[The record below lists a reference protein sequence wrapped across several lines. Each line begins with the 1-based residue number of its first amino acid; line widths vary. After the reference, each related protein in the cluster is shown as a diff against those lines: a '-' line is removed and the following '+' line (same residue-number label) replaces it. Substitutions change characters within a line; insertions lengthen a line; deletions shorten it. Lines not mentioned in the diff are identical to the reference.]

1 MSFLTLK
8 GFDVRLIVVGRDFAF
23 EIQLASQ
30 FRFIDHCFEWT
41 RHLRYDWLQ
50 TLFSV
55 VVCLELIIYIGN
67 YHSLL
72 RASLDPCGHSM
83 CLDSR
88 RLRQLIYFF
97 DHGCKNRVRFL
108 LFGCHHLLVFEQRI
122 VSSFLLLISG
132 SNVLEALVP
141 VGVNVPLGLVEIHGT
156 DVQLTESA
164 VEELLLCV

>member
-8 GFDVRLIVVGRDFAF
+8 GFDVRLVVVGRDFAF

-30 FRFIDHCFEWT
+30 FRFIDHRFVRT
-41 RHLRYDWLQ
+41 RHLWYDWLQ

-88 RLRQLIYFF
+88 RLRQPIYFF
-97 DHGCKNRVRFL
+97 DQGCKDLVRFL
-108 LFGCHHLLVFEQRI
+108 LFGCHRLVVFENG
-122 VSSFLLLISG
+122 VVELLLLLKSS
-132 SNVLEALVP
+132 SNRLVVLVLAR
-141 VGVNVPLGLVEIHGT
+141 VNVPLGL
-156 DVQLTESA
+156 A
-164 VEELLLCV
+164 